1 MADDSP
7 HEGRPALALTIT
19 VSNQLAFVPTLEAL
33 AARIS
38 EYVGCPASDAR
49 HLGEAV
55 GCALTAASTLPADAP
70 IGRFDI
76 VFSGNDRVLRV
87 ELASTSSLPAGVTLE
102 GALGGAVGVDRLRQ
116 LVDRVEFA
124 EAGGRPVCCL
134 TRQIR
139 DVR

>member
-7 HEGRPALALTIT
+7 HAGRPALALTVT

-38 EYVGCPASDAR
+38 EYVGCPTADAR
-49 HLGEAV
+49 HLGEAI
-55 GCALTAASTLPADAP
+55 GCALTAASSGSADSSS
-70 IGRFDI
+70 GRLDI
-76 VFSGNDRVLRV
+76 VFSGNSRVLRV
-87 ELASTSSLPAGVTLE
+87 ELASTSSLPAGTTLE
-102 GALGGAVGVDRLRQ
+102 DAFGGVEGVDRLRQ

-124 EAGGRPVCCL
+124 ESNGRSVCRL